1 MELTAFR
8 EELRARGGEC
18 SVWLVYLAD
27 QLAELQEGRLAL
39 VLREAFLRRGDAY
52 ALAER
57 YHQQRRWQQ
66 YYVFRVDVDLEWSDG
81 DVPRVAVH
89 EMAFGRTREL
99 PEMAVTPAEV
109 AGALQL

>member
-8 EELRARGGEC
+8 EELRARGGAC

-27 QLAELQEGRLAL
+27 QLAELQDGRIAL

-57 YHQQRRWQQ
+57 HHQERRWQQ
-66 YYVFRVDVDLEWSDG
+66 YYVFRVDVDLEWSDAEI
-81 DVPRVAVH
+81 PRSAVY
-89 EMAFGRTREL
+89 EMAFGRAREL
-99 PEMAVTPAEV
+99 PEMAVTAAEV